1 MTDLH
6 GLLEKYVANGALP
19 GAVGLVAGPDRT
31 GPRWQPS
38 DRPAWA
44 VRR

>member
-6 GLLEKYVANGALP
+6 GLLEKYFANGALP

-31 GPRWQPS
+31 EV
-38 DRPAWA
+38 AA
-44 VRR
+44 VGSASLGGRR